1 MQLYKR
7 RAIYTTRGRG
17 YNLTKME
24 ANYNPLIN
32 RALQLFH
39 VRERIADTPDLDA
52 SFLNPFI
59 TVARD
64 PGSGGAPIAK
74 AVAEKLGFLFVDDVI
89 VEEIARSTRKRSAI
103 IKEIDEKN
111 RSKIDDVVHSILN
124 AEYVDEESY
133 LKALVQILL
142 NYAQKGKCVILGRG
156 ANFITPF
163 GKGLHVSI
171 TAPYDIRLQRAV
183 DYEGHTRAKAKK
195 VIEQTEA
202 DRNLFV
208 RQYFKAD
215 SKQRNAFDITINSAY
230 FTVPQA
236 RDIII
241 ESFHQK
247 FSL

>member
-1 MQLYKR
+1 MD
-7 RAIYTTRGRG
+7 
-17 YNLTKME
+17 

-39 VRERIADTPDLDA
+39 VRQRIVKPSDVEN

-74 AVAEKLGFLFVDDVI
+74 AVAEKLGFTFVDDVLI
-89 VEEIARSTRKRSAI
+89 EEISRSTRKRSAI

-124 AEYVDEESY
+124 VEYVDEESY
-133 LKALVQILL
+133 IGALVRILL
-142 NYAQKGKCVILGRG
+142 SHAQKGKCVILGRG

-171 TAPYDIRLQRAV
+171 TAPYDIRLQRAM
-183 DYEGHTRAKAKK
+183 DYEGHSREKAKAVLAK
-195 VIEQTEA
+195 TEEE
-202 DRNLFV
+202 RNQFV
-208 RQYFKAD
+208 RQYFKAN
-215 SKQRNAFDITINSAY
+215 SKQRNAFDLTINTAFFS
-230 FTVPQA
+230 VPQA
-236 RDIII
+236 RDVII
-241 ESFHQK
+241 EAFHQK
-247 FSL
+247 FTR

>member
-1 MQLYKR
+1 
-7 RAIYTTRGRG
+7 
-17 YNLTKME
+17 ME
-24 ANYNPLIN
+24 ANYSPLIN

-39 VRERIADTPDLDA
+39 VRERIAQPTDLEN

-74 AVAEKLGFLFVDDVI
+74 AVADALGFEFIDDVI

-111 RSKIDDVVHSILN
+111 RSKIEDIVHSLLN
-124 AEYVDEESY
+124 VEYVDEESY
-133 LKALVQILL
+133 ITALVRILL
-142 NYAQKGKCVILGRG
+142 SYAHKGKCVILGRG

-171 TAPYDIRLQRAV
+171 TAPYEIRLQRAM
-183 DYEGHTRAKAKK
+183 DYEGHSREKAKEVVAK
-195 VIEQTEA
+195 TEEA
-202 DRNLFV
+202 RNEFV
-208 RQYFKAD
+208 HQYFKANA
-215 SKQRNAFDITINSAY
+215 KQRNAFDVTINTAY

-247 FSL
+247 FRR